1 MSTDLH
7 ASHAPGRVHP
17 VDVAALRHLG
27 LPLADLTSDSRAV
40 TPGMTFAAYPG
51 AQADGRRFIP
61 EAIGRGAASVL
72 WESDGFAWAP
82 EWNVPNQGIAGLRA
96 QISGIAGQVYGE
108 PSRHLWVVGVTG
120 TNGKTSCTH
129 WLAQLLEQAGKPCAV
144 VGTLGNGLRLQ
155 LEPALN
161 TTPDAIALQ
170 QALARY
176 RAQGAVACAMEVSS
190 HGLVQDRVAGIA
202 FRGALFTNLSRDHL
216 DYHGTLEAY
225 GEAKA
230 LLFDAAGLEFAA
242 INLDDPFGMRLVER
256 MKGTDP
262 VSGSVPKTPKII
274 GYTLEGMQAPSGVSV
289 LQARNLEISLQG
301 LHFQVAG
308 EWGQAEVRAP
318 LMGRFNVSNLLAVMA
333 AALMSGMT
341 LEQVCD
347 GVARLAAPAGRLQRL
362 GGGALPDVV
371 IDYAHTPDALEKA
384 LATLRETVAPRRRLI
399 CVFGCGGNRDP
410 GKRPL
415 MGEVAARLA
424 DMVVL
429 TSDNP
434 RYESVDAILDE
445 IAQGMDMPF
454 QRIPERAEAIR
465 HAIASA
471 QAGDVVLIA
480 GKGHETTQE
489 VAGQKLPFDDRDVAQ
504 HCLDEVRA

>member
-1 MSTDLH
+1 MSR
-7 ASHAPGRVHP
+7 AAMNSSHAPGRVHP
-17 VDVAALRHLG
+17 LDVAALRHLG
-27 LPLADLTSDSRAV
+27 LPLVDLTADSRCV

-51 AQADGRRFIP
+51 EQADGRRFIP
-61 EAIGRGAASVL
+61 EAIERGAASVL
-72 WESDGFAWAP
+72 WESEGFAWAP
-82 EWNVPNQGIAGLRA
+82 EWHVPNQGVAGLRA

-129 WLAQLLEQAGKPCAV
+129 WLAQLLGQVGKPCAV
-144 VGTLGNGLRLQ
+144 VGTLGNGLLTA

-176 RAQGAVACAMEVSS
+176 RQQGAQVCAMEVSS

-202 FRGALFTNLSRDHL
+202 FQGAVFTNLSRDHL

-230 LLFDAAGLEFAA
+230 LLFDAAGLAFAV
-242 INLDDPFGMRLVER
+242 INLDDPFGMRLAA
-256 MKGTDP
+256 KPGI
-262 VSGSVPKTPKII
+262 PKIV
-274 GYTLEGMQAPSGVSV
+274 GYTLEGARAPSGVSL
-289 LQARNLEISLQG
+289 LQAREIEVTAHG
-301 LHFQVAG
+301 LRFEVDG
-308 EWGQAEVRAP
+308 EWGRAEVQAP
-318 LMGRFNVSNLLAVMA
+318 LMGRFNVSNLLAVMG
-333 AALMSGMT
+333 AALMGGMT
-341 LEQVCD
+341 LDQVCV
-347 GVARLAAPAGRLQRL
+347 GVARLVAPAGRLERL
-362 GGGALPDVV
+362 GGGALPVVV

-384 LATLRETVAPRRRLI
+384 LSTLREAVAPRRQLI

-424 DMVVL
+424 DRVVL

-434 RYESVDAILDE
+434 RYEPVEAILDQ
-445 IAQGMDMPF
+445 IAQGIDKPF
-454 QRIPERAEAIR
+454 LRIPERVAAIR
-465 HAIASA
+465 EAIASA
-471 QAGDVVLIA
+471 LPGDVVLIA

-489 VAGQKLPFDDRDVAQ
+489 VGGQKFPFSDRAVAQ
-504 HCLDEVRA
+504 RCLEEVRA

>member
-1 MSTDLH
+1 MSTTLH
-7 ASHAPGRVHP
+7 VSHAPGRVHP

-27 LPLADLTSDSRAV
+27 LPLAELTSDSRAV

-51 AQADGRRFIP
+51 AQEDGRRFIP
-61 EAIGRGAASVL
+61 EAIARGAASVL
-72 WESDGFAWAP
+72 WESEGFAWAP
-82 EWNVPNQGIAGLRA
+82 EWQVPNQGIAGLRA
-96 QISGIAGQVYGE
+96 QISGIAAQLYDE

-129 WLAQLLEQAGKPCAV
+129 WLAQLLVQAGKPCAV
-144 VGTLGNGLRLQ
+144 VGTLGNGLLAQ

-176 RAQGAVACAMEVSS
+176 RQQGAVACAMEVSS
-190 HGLVQDRVAGIA
+190 HGLVQERVAGIA

-230 LLFDAAGLEFAA
+230 LLFDAAGLAFAV
-242 INLDDPFGMRLVER
+242 INLDDPFGVRLMER
-256 MKGTDP
+256 MILGTDP
-262 VSGSVPKTPKII
+262 KMGSVPKII
-274 GYTLEGMQAPSGVSV
+274 GYTQEGAQAPAGVSV
-289 LQARNLEISLQG
+289 LQARNRDLNTHGLQ
-301 LHFQVAG
+301 FQVAG

-333 AALMSGMT
+333 AALMAGMT
-341 LEQVCD
+341 LDQVCA
-347 GVARLAAPAGRLQRL
+347 GVAHLVAPAGRLERL
-362 GGGALPDVV
+362 GGGALPTVV
-371 IDYAHTPDALEKA
+371 IDYAHTPDALEQA
-384 LATLRETVAPRRRLI
+384 LTTLRETVAPRRRLI

-424 DMVVL
+424 DLVVL

-434 RYESVDAILDE
+434 RYEPVEAILDE
-445 IAQGMDMPF
+445 IAQGMDGPF
-454 QRIPERAEAIR
+454 LRIPERADAIR
-465 HAIASA
+465 QAIAAA
-471 QAGDVVLIA
+471 QSGDVVLIA

-489 VAGQKLPFDDRDVAQ
+489 VAGQKLPFSDRAVAL
-504 HCLDEVRA
+504 HCLDGGRA